1 MYTEYSN
8 IRELIEHSSVKF
20 ADKKAFI
27 IKLKKDTYEDIT
39 YTRLRQDVEALG
51 KYFIEEGI
59 AGKRIAVIG
68 KNCYQW
74 MVVFLAVLSTNGVI
88 VPLDRG
94 LFPAELNEQLDRSGA
109 EAIFHTSEFIDA
121 LAEREDIIK
130 VQMDSEAFSEIIT
143 KGRGLTNDAEYKSIK
158 VDGEKMSILLFTSG
172 TTAASKAVM
181 LCQKNITANVYGMN
195 IWEKF
200 GKTEINMA
208 LLPFHHTFGMT
219 QIMLFLN
226 QGFCNV
232 FCEGLRIAKCL
243 TEYKVTMLVGVPRVF
258 DGIYDTIMKKLKA
271 QGKLKTVEIGIKL
284 TSALRKVGIDI
295 RRKVF
300 KQIIDNLGGG
310 LHFMISGAAPA
321 DPKVLK
327 FFNDIGITTVQ
338 GYGLTE
344 TAPVLSAE
352 NYNHM
357 RKGSIGKALPN
368 VEIKIDNPDENGIGE
383 IIARG
388 ANVMLGYYNDEENT
402 NAVLKN
408 GYFHTGDMGYMDKD
422 GYLYITGRKKN
433 VIVLNNGKNVFPEE
447 LEMLISNSDYVKE
460 CIVYND
466 AECGKDCIT
475 AKIVYN
481 KDFSLEELRK
491 KIKEH
496 IDSLNERLIS
506 YKQIKKYDLTDVEME
521 KTTTLKIKRW
531 TPAPKTQVTV

>member
-1 MYTEYSN
+1 MSIYHN
-8 IRELIEHSSVKF
+8 NLRELLEAASVKY
-20 ADKKAFI
+20 ADKNAFI
-27 IKLKKDTYEDIT
+27 IKLKKNTYEEIT
-39 YTRLRQDVEALG
+39 YTRLRQDVESLG
-51 KYFIEEGI
+51 KYFIDEGL

-74 MVVFLAVLSTNGVI
+74 MVVFLAVLSTNGI
-88 VPLDRG
+88 IIPLDRG
-94 LFPAELNEQLDRSGA
+94 LFPAEVNEQLDRSEA
-109 EAIFHTSEFIDA
+109 DAIFHTGEFTEA
-121 LAEREDIIK
+121 LAERENIIK
-130 VQMDSEAFSEIIT
+130 VQMDTDAFPEIIA
-143 KGRGLTNDAEYKSIK
+143 KGMALTNDAEYKNIK

-181 LCQKNITANVYGMN
+181 LCQKNITANVHGMN
-195 IWEKF
+195 NWEKLYE
-200 GKTEINMA
+200 GDINMA

-219 QIMLFLN
+219 QIVLFIDNGL
-226 QGFCNV
+226 CNV

-243 TEYKVTMLVGVPRVF
+243 TEYKVSMLVAVPRVF
-258 DGIYDTIMKKLKA
+258 DEMYNTIMKKITA
-271 QGKLKTVEIGIKL
+271 QGKLKTVEMGIKL
-284 TSALRKVGIDI
+284 TSALRKIGIDI

-300 KQIIDNLGGG
+300 KEIIDNLGGG

-327 FFNDIGITTVQ
+327 FFNDIGILTVQ

-344 TAPVLSAE
+344 TAPVLAAE

-368 VEIKIDNPDENGIGE
+368 VEIKIDSPDENGIGE

-388 ANVMLGYYNDEENT
+388 DNVMLGYYNDEENT

-447 LEMLISNSDYVKE
+447 LEQLISNSEYVKE

-466 AECGKDCIT
+466 MESGKDCIT

-481 KDFSLEELRK
+481 TDYKIDDMRK
-491 KIKEH
+491 KIREH
-496 IDSLNERLIS
+496 IDSLNEKLIS